1 MNRTLIGVIVGL
13 VMGLSL
19 AFGTFAQMLIVAL
32 FALIGFIVAKILD
45 GDIDLSR
52 YISGRNSDR

>member
-13 VMGLSL
+13 VMGLAL

-45 GDIDLSR
+45 GDIDLGR
-52 YISGRNSDR
+52 YISGRNIDR